1 MQIFDWLIYPV
12 NLTPHGYCLLWAPGL
27 IWLHAASD
35 TIIALAYF
43 SIPLALIWFVH
54 QRKDLEFRWVFLLF
68 VCFIMACGL
77 THVMGVLTL
86 WVAAYGLEAI
96 LKVITAGLSVATAM
110 LLWPLIPR

>member
-68 VCFIMACGL
+68 VCFIMACGM
-77 THVMGVLTL
+77 THVIIDFTHIQRPRHIRQRLNRL
-86 WVAAYGLEAI
+86 IAA
-96 LKVITAGLSVATAM
+96 
-110 LLWPLIPR
+110 